1 LINKLFVIINDNQK
15 DKNRTNFELSNNT
28 TQKAI
33 MSDNIL
39 QINIGKQIQKLR
51 ELKGLSQQDLAAKCN
66 FEKSNMS
73 RLEAGRVNPTISTL
87 EKVAN
92 ALNVSLVELFTF

>member
-1 LINKLFVIINDNQK
+1 MSYQIIQLK
-15 DKNRTNFELSNNT
+15 K
-28 TQKAI
+28 I
-33 MSDNIL
+33 MFNHSI
-39 QINIGKQIQKLR
+39 QVKVGKQIQKLR

-73 RLEAGRVNPTISTL
+73 RLEAGRVNPTLSTL

-92 ALNVSLVELFTF
+92 ALDITLAELFSFS